1 MFIKSIYLDNFRNY
15 KSLKVDF
22 KNGINIIVGEN
33 GQGKTNLLEAIYVL
47 GLTKS
52 HRSFIDNNLIKDGSK
67 KSIIQGIIEKDN
79 INTKYEIEI
88 GSQKLLKILD

>member
-33 GQGKTNLLEAIYVL
+33 GQGK
-47 GLTKS
+47 
-52 HRSFIDNNLIKDGSK
+52 FC
-67 KSIIQGIIEKDN
+67 
-79 INTKYEIEI
+79 
-88 GSQKLLKILD
+88 